1 MATTLHYL
9 HATRLYCSS
18 PPTVFGTVG
27 NFVTTP
33 VVNARDAFS
42 PTTEKE
48 PVMANKKLFNKP
60 TSPLSALKPA
70 DTTNAAGGRAYKM
83 DDKHALSQYVCTGC
97 FNSTYY
103 TSAESQLQAV
113 LELAHKVEPEFLGK
127 VALYGHQ
134 KSYMKDVPALLT
146 AVLASRD
153 DKVLKKVFGRVIDS
167 GNMLRNYAQMIKS
180 GVTGRKCLG
189 TASRKLM
196 GKWFA
201 DRTPDSIFHQS
212 IGNDPTLGDVIRLA
226 HAKPDSPAKAAL
238 FAYLTGAKAEEVD
251 GRKVLRVPYLDRVTK
266 AQKYIVHDYD
276 ALPELVRQ
284 FEAWKVDNSQP
295 MPKLNFR
302 FLDGAGKLTQ
312 DQWKEIVRNAN
323 WLTTMKNLG
332 GWARKGIFADAE
344 MTKLV
349 AARLRDE
356 GLVRKARVFPYQIM
370 MAYLATD
377 APSQYTTNWGKAAS
391 TDATPVPNEIKM
403 ALQDAMEVA
412 TQNVPKFSD
421 EGVYVCPDVSGSM
434 KSASPTGNRGTATSR
449 VTCIQVA
456 GLISACVLRNN
467 PHAEVIPFEGTV
479 VSVER
484 LRLNARDSVMTNAEK
499 LASIG
504 GGSTN
509 CAAPLRLLN
518 QRKASGK
525 LVIFA
530 SDNESWVDT
539 GTAARYGS
547 SATDMMSEWEI
558 FHKRNPGSK
567 LVCIDMTPRSNAQV
581 TTRKDILQVGGFSDT
596 VFNVIDS
603 FVKANDSPD
612 YWVNLIDQI
621 SLDDPRTVP
630 ARTEEATEDVPLA
643 EEV

>member
-1 MATTLHYL
+1 
-9 HATRLYCSS
+9 
-18 PPTVFGTVG
+18 
-27 NFVTTP
+27 
-33 VVNARDAFS
+33 
-42 PTTEKE
+42 
-48 PVMANKKLFNKP
+48 MANKKLFNKP
-60 TSPLSALKPA
+60 QSPIASLKPA
-70 DTTNAAGGRAYKM
+70 DTTSAAGGRAYTM
-83 DDKHALSQYVCTGC
+83 DDKHALAQYVCTGC

-103 TSAESQLQAV
+103 TSAETQLQTV
-113 LELAHKVEPEFLGK
+113 LELANRVDPVFLGK

-153 DKVLKKVFGRVIDS
+153 EKTLKKVFSRVIDN

-196 GKWFA
+196 GKWFS
-201 DRTPDSIFHQS
+201 DRTPDAIFHQS

-226 HAKPDSPAKAAL
+226 HAKPASPAHAAL
-238 FAYLTGAKAEEVD
+238 FAYLTGAKTEEVE
-251 GRKVLRVPYLDRVTK
+251 GRKVLRTPFLDRVTK
-266 AQKYIVHDYD
+266 AQRYVENDYA

-284 FEAWKVDNSQP
+284 FEAWKADNSQT

-302 FLDGAGKLTQ
+302 FLDGAGKLSQ

-332 GWARKGIFADAE
+332 GWARKGIFADPE
-344 MTKLV
+344 MVKLV

-377 APSQYTTNWGKAAS
+377 APSAYTTNYGRAVSA
-391 TDATPVPNEIKM
+391 DATPVPSEIKM

-421 EGVYVCPDVSGSM
+421 EPVIICPDVSGSM
-434 KSASPTGNRGTATSR
+434 KSASPTGNRGSATSR

-456 GLISACVLRNN
+456 GLISACVLRTN
-467 PHAEVIPFEGTV
+467 PHAEIIPFEQTV
-479 VSVER
+479 VGVER

-504 GGSTN
+504 GGGTN

-518 QRKASGK
+518 QRKATGK

-547 SATDMMSEWEI
+547 GATDMMAEWEI

-567 LVCIDMTPRSNAQV
+567 LVCIDMTPRTNAQV
-581 TTRKDILQVGGFSDT
+581 TTRKDILQVGGFSDQ

-603 FVKANDSPD
+603 FVKANDAAD
-612 YWVNLIDQI
+612 YWVNLIEQ
-621 SLDDPRTVP
+621 SVNLDNPTATV
-630 ARTEEATEDVPLA
+630 AREGGEDVVELVA
-643 EEV
+643 EEGSEQ